1 MDMGGPVPRR
11 AVLAGLGSPF
21 LATAAGSAG
30 WELADDGFAL
40 ILGGRPAWRVSGTA
54 LEAALGPGA
63 GATVAVDARAIT
75 CTGRLL
81 GEDARLVL
89 SLDPGAQWRLFGR
102 LALLGQDVTFDAFT
116 LGDGSGAPGLGVVT
130 GSQLQAR
137 LRTLFP
143 RTRWHFDVT
152 ASRLSVG
159 ADLVPVLTLKNSQ
172 RPWVDLPP
180 VRAWALLPG
189 TASRGTFQLLARPAT
204 PVAARIASSLGKRG
218 NLEPKLEGA
227 CEGLHLVR
235 SPALRAAVLVEGS
248 FDLTV
253 GNELRMPA
261 ARPGGSA
268 THAAFGRTADKD
280 RIEVM
285 LRVAEGARR
294 LGTAAGTFVVD
305 EAAEGSP
312 SLRVTSEGG
321 QVGTFVVNAALRH
334 SDLRLPVGATAT
346 GYTDLGRLDFG
357 EGARLA
363 FRLGDLPLGDA
374 QLDYV
379 PRRDLPEPAKA
390 AVIRLGPGNGH
401 PASIR
406 LDDARLTVRR
416 GQDLLSLVFRFK
428 GVTLRAGDGAPQLS
442 RMAPEE
448 GGAAT
453 GVPLL
458 RVEFPP
464 QHVLE
469 HAAFRQR
476 PQAPTPELSEP
487 VRARARGTDRD
498 VVLLARKAIFD
509 DLVKKGDDGK
519 EKDPI
524 LAGFAEPYRR
534 ELAAIAKAAVPE
546 GAPVFDFVNHPDH
559 FWLGADLAFTTQA
572 RQAARRAASGGAP
585 PPRFKRLEELPLGV
599 GPVVAGDLVRLHDPA
614 IPGQAR
620 DLLQALLREAERR
633 DLDHA
638 AIQAAWRSR
647 PAEKRRPGDPV
658 LIHADAW
665 RDHWPKE
672 FADPALRAKI
682 AAMWG
687 AIDPAPGDSAA
698 LMADALAANDAEAFS
713 FQEPVE
719 ARASGVTDLVFE
731 WPFGSGTRPY
741 ALSELLDWKTL
752 DLSVSRRAQRFEPSN
767 SAELARALK
776 DDQKIPED
784 NEIAARLKG
793 IVEAYGSEPDEGLRT
808 ALRVPARLR
817 LSPAGG
823 ASFVPSPPPG
833 AAGPVPLWRAEMRE
847 VGGRRP
853 TLRAIGSTDFVPGA
867 FDRTGRPPDRGPG
880 PSWIPGRTRFRAAL
894 DAYDRHAIVGLSGL
908 HGLPVIPRRNGDG
921 TLHSSQV
928 VPPPS
933 YRLKEGLDPTDE
945 KDQAIYI
952 PEPLPT
958 RLLTLSA
965 MGATLD
971 LDARFTPPAALR
983 DKGGANL
990 FEAFSV
996 ERWRSRIVLGREIVT
1011 EVLYKGFLFPL
1022 GHRATLVKVTERRF
1036 ESPSPGIPGG
1046 PVAFLSQRLFIQV
1059 ASPTKT
1065 YGAVGQPFAGRG
1077 WPARSVEFVT
1087 RQTPDLIEPFL
1098 PRMDGPGGAYTEHPR
1113 GTLRRLG
1120 GSGLVFWPRTH
1131 FGPGG
1136 DVRFRVRVDG
1146 ASDIVSMPLIFV
1158 DNAAAHEPRE
1168 VLRVVEYYNGLFGTG
1183 DPARPD
1189 AVPGPDARR
1198 RMDHRGAARRYAA
1211 ERKAGDT
1218 TFETREWVL
1227 RADTLR
1233 AVTEFAASETL
1244 DEGPGGDA
1252 QRAFARMDS
1261 SLESDDQP
1269 PFYPRLVEAAI
1280 RQGPAARLTGRG
1292 GDELIVTY
1300 LPHYLREGFGKQPKE
1315 PGHETDPDREL
1326 DDEAARKSIGG
1337 DSFLRVLAPSDA
1349 RLAFGNA
1356 GDRAGA
1362 IGRPE
1367 QEIKALARIG
1377 PISGAAPTRSDAP
1390 FTASFFPPDAKLL
1403 GLVKFSDLMN
1413 MAESV
1418 AKKRAAPLLR
1428 EIADFDL
1435 SEVRDKL
1442 RPLREALKELD
1453 RTIERQALFKV
1464 AYPDLVATLKA
1475 FLAGLEEVFGEKAD
1489 KDPLLAVPAVAASGR
1504 RLAAELERVASAP
1517 LAPITDLARRTLQE
1531 QRDRLV
1537 GEVTK
1542 FAGFLLPD
1550 LAAVRNAVE
1559 GARRWVHPV
1568 TAEWLIEASALTPA
1582 QRAEVNGIQRRVEE
1596 VLQRAFDDVAK
1607 GAWPASLTGFRD
1619 AVTGKAVEGLTAL
1632 SEGKPEP
1639 LRAALDAM
1647 AKRLPGL
1654 VGTIQLPGLFHDLY
1668 ALAVALRGMKLE
1680 DVAGALNL
1688 AARNQIDRW
1697 LTDAREI
1704 LCDTFLPVVQRLG
1717 KVIVPDA
1724 LTNLIP
1730 CGPNPSACVLPGDT
1744 SWCTEFVRLACGLSP
1759 GNPRR
1764 TALLEASDTL
1774 VEALVELEAARAALE
1789 RPAPTCSISDLV
1801 ALAQRAVQAWQGAA
1815 RAAQAW
1821 LTALRAAVAE
1831 EADAV
1836 KRKAREIARDLLRA
1850 LVEQAVVQAI
1860 DRLEGAIKDLL
1871 TDPAAVD
1878 AAKAAQ
1884 DAAKAAADAVARA
1897 REAVAQLLAARR
1909 ELEGTAADAL
1919 QKAEA
1924 AVTAA
1929 VTALRGLPDALLS
1942 DFLLRPVARDAARLI
1957 MGGSDVLLR
1966 QIVVLYDG
1974 LIRARGE
1981 VATALGRVDA
1991 TLGATPETRLA
2002 CAVFLPPHGGA
2013 CTAGSADALTTERD
2027 RLTGSPPRPAPTR
2040 LLEFADEWARRQT
2053 AAQALPDAV
2062 AANLAR
2068 AAAARVLQLLDL
2080 GDIRKRLEEQLAL
2093 LIPTSITRTYDYK
2106 MPLQPFGRSIRF
2118 IPRGEEQLSLA
2129 ATASANARLTGD
2141 GGLET
2146 NLRIK
2151 AKLSEFDLDL
2161 AGYITLKFKEFSFTA
2176 GTGQSPRLDA
2186 PFDRVVLSPNLI
2198 FLAALAAYIGY
2209 SSGGTGSGS
2218 GSGSGSGPKKP
2229 NGPYIEPRGRGAG
2242 LKAGFRL
2249 ALPDFSIGNVG
2260 FANIAFD
2267 GHCELPFDGDEG
2279 VARLSLSSRRVPFVI
2294 SCAPYGGGGFIQIE
2308 ANAEKIIG
2316 MDVSLE
2322 FGGAAVVN
2330 YGPLRGIG
2338 RIMTGLY
2345 VSKKSEGVLELY
2357 GTFSASF
2364 VGSIAGFGI
2373 AASFYLRMK
2382 YSGGGE
2388 LAGEA
2393 ELSYSFS
2400 IGIAD
2405 VTITFTV
2412 WRSEGNTLGSGGPS
2426 GQQAGGPGWGPTGP
2440 GERAPRIMLAQLGG
2454 AVPAAR
2460 TAEAPAAVP
2469 GQGMSDVPSPLQHW
2483 GRNRALFDSGIR
2495 PKRRRVSP

>member
-1 MDMGGPVPRR
+1 MLNAMPRR
-11 AVLAGLGSPF
+11 AVLAGLSSPF
-21 LATAAGSAG
+21 LATAASSAS
-30 WELADDGFAL
+30 WELADGGFAL
-40 ILGGRPAWRVSGTA
+40 ILRGQPVWRVSRDA
-54 LEAALGPGA
+54 LEAALGPVA
-63 GATVAVDARAIT
+63 GVTPGMDFRAIT

-81 GEDARLVL
+81 GANARLVL
-89 SLDPGAQWRLFGR
+89 ALDPGAQWRLFGR
-102 LALLGQDVTFDAFT
+102 LSLLGQDVAFDAFT
-116 LGDGSGAPGLGVVT
+116 LGDGSGSPGLAVGT
-130 GSQLQAR
+130 RSSLQAR

-143 RTRWHFDVT
+143 RTRWHLDVT

-159 ADLVPVLTLKNSQ
+159 ADLVPVLTLKNAQ
-172 RPWVDLPP
+172 RPWVDLVP

-189 TASRGTFQLLARPAT
+189 TASRGAFQLLARPAT
-204 PVAARIASSLGKRG
+204 PVTARIASSLGKFK
-218 NLEPKLEGA
+218 NLEPKIEGA
-227 CEGLHLVR
+227 CDGMHLVR
-235 SPALRAAVLVEGS
+235 SPTLDAAVLVDGS

-253 GNELRMPA
+253 GNELRIPA

-294 LGTAAGTFVVD
+294 LGTVAGTFVVE

-321 QVGTFVVNAALRH
+321 QVKQFFVNAALRH
-334 SDLRLPVGATAT
+334 SDLRLPVSATAT
-346 GYTDLGRLDFG
+346 SYADLGRLDFG
-357 EGARLA
+357 KGARLA
-363 FRLGDLPLGDA
+363 FRLGDLLIDKPPPNNL
-374 QLDYV
+374 LNS
-379 PRRDLPEPAKA
+379 AKA
-390 AVIRLGPGNGH
+390 AVIQLGPGKGH
-401 PASIR
+401 RASIR
-406 LDDARLTVRR
+406 LDDAWLTVRR
-416 GQDLLSLVFRFK
+416 GKDLLSLVFRFK
-428 GVTLRAGDGAPQLS
+428 GVTLAAGDGAPQLS
-442 RMAPEE
+442 RMAPED

-476 PQAPTPELSEP
+476 PQVPTPDLSEED
-487 VRARARGTDRD
+487 RARARGTDRGA
-498 VVLLARKAIFD
+498 VRSVREAIFKT
-509 DLVKKGDDGK
+509 LVKKDGT
-519 EKDPI
+519 
-524 LAGFAEPYRR
+524 LARFAEVYRE

-546 GAPVFDFVNHPDH
+546 GALAFDYANHPDH
-559 FWLGADLAFTTQA
+559 FWLGPDLAFTTQA
-572 RQAARRAASGGAP
+572 RQAARRAASKQADAVRERP
-585 PPRFKRLEELPLGV
+585 SRLPELPLGV
-599 GPVVAGDLVRLHDPA
+599 GPVVTGDLVRLHDPA
-614 IPGQAR
+614 DREKAR
-620 DLLQALLREAERR
+620 ILLQALLREAERR

-638 AIQAAWRSR
+638 AIQAAWRNRS
-647 PAEKRRPGDPV
+647 AERRKPGDPA
-658 LIHADAW
+658 LIYADAW
-665 RDHWPKE
+665 RALWPTE
-672 FADPALRAKI
+672 FADPALREKI
-682 AAMWG
+682 VVMWG
-687 AIDPAPGDSAA
+687 AIDPAPKDSAA
-698 LMADALAANDAEAFS
+698 LMAEELAANDAEAFS
-713 FQEPVE
+713 FEEPVE

-741 ALSELLDWKTL
+741 ALAELLNWGSL
-752 DLSVSRRAQRFEPSN
+752 SLSVSRRAQRFEPPN
-767 SAELARALK
+767 SGALATALQKVQGLAESTE
-776 DDQKIPED
+776 IP
-784 NEIAARLKG
+784 ARLKG
-793 IVEAYGSEPDEGLRT
+793 IVEAFSGEPDDRPRT
-808 ALRVPARLR
+808 ALRVPARLW
-817 LSPAGG
+817 LSPDGG
-823 ASFVPSPPPG
+823 ASFVPSSPPG
-833 AAGPVPLWRAEMRE
+833 AAGAVPLWRAEMRE
-847 VGGRRP
+847 VSGRRP
-853 TLRAIGSTDFVPGA
+853 TLRAIGSKDFVPGA

-880 PSWIPGRTRFRAAL
+880 PSWIPGRRRFRAAL
-894 DAYDRHAIVGLSGL
+894 DAYDRHALVGLSGL

-921 TLHSSQV
+921 TLHSSLV
-928 VPPPS
+928 VPPDS
-933 YRLKEGLDPTDE
+933 YMLTGLDLTDE

-952 PEPLPT
+952 PEPLST

-983 DKGGANL
+983 DKDGNNL
-990 FEAFSV
+990 FEAFSL

-1036 ESPSPGIPGG
+1036 ESPPPGTPGG
-1046 PVAFLSQRLFIQV
+1046 PVAFLTQRLFIQV

-1113 GTLRRLG
+1113 GTLRRPG

-1168 VLRVVEYYNGLFGTG
+1168 VLRVVEYYNRLFGAD
-1183 DPARPD
+1183 DPSRPG
-1189 AVPGPDARR
+1189 AAPTPDARR
-1198 RMDHRGAARRYAA
+1198 RLDHRGAARRYAA
-1211 ERKAGDT
+1211 ERKVGDT

-1233 AVTEFAASETL
+1233 ALTEIAASETL

-1300 LPHYLREGFGKQPKE
+1300 LPHYLTGGFAKQPKQ
-1315 PGHETDPDREL
+1315 PGHEMDTDREL
-1326 DDEAARKSIGG
+1326 DDDAARKIIGG
-1337 DSFLRVLAPSDA
+1337 DTFLRVLAPSDA

-1367 QEIKALARIG
+1367 QAIKALARIG
-1377 PISGAAPTRSDAP
+1377 PIGGEAPTRSDAP

-1418 AKKRAAPLLR
+1418 AKERAAPLLR

-1435 SEVRDKL
+1435 DKLREPVGKINELLLELRRKINEPEVVKQAYPGLISALDAALASLGTIFAPPPTDPDPAERARKLKEVRDNAIA
-1442 RPLREALKELD
+1442 AL
-1453 RTIERQALFKV
+1453 
-1464 AYPDLVATLKA
+1464 
-1475 FLAGLEEVFGEKAD
+1475 
-1489 KDPLLAVPAVAASGR
+1489 PAVAAAGR
-1504 RLAAELERVASAP
+1504 RLAGELERVASAP
-1517 LAPITDLARRTLQE
+1517 LAPIADLARRTLQE

-1537 GEVTK
+1537 GEVAK
-1542 FAGFLLPD
+1542 FAGLLLPD
-1550 LAAVRNAVE
+1550 LAALRNAVE

-1582 QRAEVNGIQRRVEE
+1582 QQADVERIPAEVER
-1596 VLQRAFDDVAK
+1596 VLQGAFEDVAR
-1607 GAWPASLTGFRD
+1607 GAWPASLAGFRD
-1619 AVTGKAVEGLTAL
+1619 AVTGKAVEGLNAL
-1632 SEGKPEP
+1632 AGSKPEP
-1639 LRAALDAM
+1639 LRAALQKM
-1647 AKRLPGL
+1647 AGRMPGLVETIRLPGL
-1654 VGTIQLPGLFHDLY
+1654 FQELY
-1668 ALAVALRGMKLE
+1668 TFAVALRGTRLD
-1680 DVAGALNL
+1680 DVVGALTL
-1688 AARNQIDRW
+1688 AARNQINRW
-1697 LTDAREI
+1697 LDDAREI
-1704 LCDTFLPVVQRLG
+1704 LCAEFLPVVRRLG
-1717 KVIVPDA
+1717 QIIVPRA
-1724 LTNLIP
+1724 LTNLVP
-1730 CGPNPSACVLPGDT
+1730 CGPHPLACETPGGT
-1744 SWCTEFVRLACGLSP
+1744 SWCTDLLRLACGLSP
-1759 GNPRR
+1759 GNPAGA
-1764 TALLEASDTL
+1764 TLVTASDTL
-1774 VEALVELEAARAALE
+1774 VQALVELEAARAALE
-1789 RPAPTCSISDLV
+1789 NPACSTSADLV

-1821 LTALRAAVAE
+1821 LAALRTAVAE

-1836 KRKAREIARDLLRA
+1836 RRQAREIARDLLRA

-1860 DRLEGAIKDLL
+1860 DLLEGAIKDLL
-1871 TDPAAVD
+1871 TDPAAAD

-1884 DAAKAAADAVARA
+1884 DAAKAAADAVAQA
-1897 REAVAQLLAARR
+1897 RVAVGQLLAARR
-1909 ELEGTAADAL
+1909 ELEGVAADAL
-1919 QKAEA
+1919 QKAEVA
-1924 AVTAA
+1924 ATAA
-1929 VTALRGLPDALLS
+1929 LTALEKLPDALLS
-1942 DFLLRPVARDAARLI
+1942 DLLLRPVARDAARAI
-1957 MGGSDVLLR
+1957 TAGSDVLLR
-1966 QIVVLYDG
+1966 AIVRLYEG
-1974 LIRARGE
+1974 LIRVRGE

-1991 TLGATPETRLA
+1991 TLGATPEARLA

-2013 CTAGSADALTTERD
+2013 CTAGSEDALTTERD
-2027 RLTGSPPRPAPTR
+2027 RLKDPPPTEAPGR
-2040 LLEFADEWARRQT
+2040 LLAFADEWAKRQT

-2068 AAAARVLQLLDL
+2068 AAVARVLQLLDI
-2080 GDIRKRLEEQLAL
+2080 GDIRKRLEEQLAQ
-2093 LIPTSITRTYDYK
+2093 LIPTSITRTYDYA
-2106 MPLQPFGRSIRF
+2106 MPLREFAGGPITF
-2118 IPRGEEQLSLA
+2118 IPQNEKQLKLS
-2129 ATASANARLTGD
+2129 ATASANARLTGG
-2141 GGLET
+2141 GGLDAD
-2146 NLRIK
+2146 LRIT
-2151 AKLSEFDLDL
+2151 ADLSEFDLDL
-2161 AGYITLKFKEFSFTA
+2161 ANYIVLKFKKFSFTA
-2176 GTGQSPRLDA
+2176 GTGQSPKLEA
-2186 PFDRVVLSPNLI
+2186 PFDRVVLSPNLV

-2209 SSGGTGSGS
+2209 NSGGTEA

-2308 ANAEKIIG
+2308 ANAQKIIG

-2345 VSKKSEGVLELY
+2345 VSKRGDKLELY
-2357 GTFSASF
+2357 GTFTASF

-2382 YSGGGE
+2382 YDGNE

-2405 VTITFTV
+2405 ITITFTV

-2426 GQQAGGPGWGPTGP
+2426 GQQQGGLPGWGPTVP

-2454 AVPAAR
+2454 APPVVRPAA
-2460 TAEAPAAVP
+2460 ALAADA
-2469 GQGMSDVPSPLQHW
+2469 GQGVCDVPSPLQHW
-2483 GRNRALFDSGIR
+2483 GRNRALFDSSIK